1 MFLLERSMIWVVTD
15 HRSTREVLVPL
26 ISAKGYKVAEIE
38 CGDEVLKR
46 VRFQI
51 SALMVV
57 DCGLPDSFELI
68 AKVRSEPRSRSV
80 PIVMFTRADEDLREK
95 AILKGADAY
104 VPKGSMDWAE
114 LLVEIRRFAGPPPA
128 SDETQSQNL

>member
-1 MFLLERSMIWVVTD
+1 MIWVVTD
-15 HRSTREVLVPL
+15 HHSTRELLVPL
-26 ISAKGYKVAEIE
+26 INAKGYKAADIE

-46 VRFQI
+46 IQFQMPV
-51 SALMVV
+51 LVVV

-68 AKVRSEPRSRSV
+68 AKVRGGARSRSV

-95 AILKGADAY
+95 AILKGADAFI
-104 VPKGSMDWAE
+104 PKGSMDWAE

-128 SDETQSQNL
+128 LDET

>member
-1 MFLLERSMIWVVTD
+1 MIWVVTD
-15 HRSTREVLVPL
+15 DRSTRELLIPL
-26 ISAKGYKVAEIE
+26 IIAKGYQVAAIE
-38 CGDEVLKR
+38 CGDALLKR
-46 VRFQI
+46 IQFQV
-51 SALMVV
+51 STLMVV

-68 AKVRSEPRSRSV
+68 AKVRSEPRSQSV

-114 LLVEIRRFAGPPPA
+114 LLVEIRRFAGAPPA
-128 SDETQSQNL
+128 ADKG